1 MKIEIIKCLEDNFSY
16 LLINE
21 KNSDACVV
29 DPGESK
35 PVLKFIEDNK
45 INLKYILNTHHH
57 GDHIGGNN
65 ILKNK
70 FSAKILASEN
80 DREKIPE
87 IDFFLN
93 DGQIWRDDIFEFK
106 VISVPGHTMGHICF
120 YFFNEKIVFTGDT
133 LFSLGCGRVFE
144 GSNEDMFNSL
154 KKLKSLPPV
163 TKVYFGHEYTLN
175 NSIFC
180 SKFDE
185 NNSEL
190 DRKIIDIKK
199 KLNNGL
205 PTVPSSIKDELDC
218 NIFLRAK
225 NLKEFSKLRDL
236 KDNF

>member
-29 DPGESK
+29 DPGEAK

-65 ILKNK
+65 TLKNK

-80 DREKIPE
+80 DRERIPE
-87 IDFFLN
+87 IDIFLS
-93 DGQIWRDDIFEFK
+93 DGQIWKDDIFEFK

-154 KKLKSLPPV
+154 TKLKSLPPV

>member
-29 DPGESK
+29 DPGEAK
-35 PVLKFIEDNK
+35 PVLKYIEKNK

-65 ILKNK
+65 ILKKK
-70 FSAKILASEN
+70 FNAKILAFEN
-80 DREKIPE
+80 DRDRIPM
-87 IDFFLN
+87 IDIFLN
-93 DGQIWRDDIFEFK
+93 DGQIWKDDIFEFK
-106 VISVPGHTMGHICF
+106 VIHVPGHTLGHICF

-144 GSNEDMFNSL
+144 GSYKDMYNSL
-154 KKLKSLPPV
+154 LKLKSLPPE
-163 TKVYFGHEYTLN
+163 TKIYFGHEYTLN

-180 SKFDE
+180 DKFDK
-185 NNSEL
+185 NNPEL
-190 DRKIIDIKK
+190 NRKIIDIKN
-199 KLNNGL
+199 KLNNKL

-225 NLKEFSKLRDL
+225 SLKEFSKLRDL

>member
-65 ILKNK
+65 TLKNK
-70 FSAKILASEN
+70 FSAKILASKN
-80 DREKIPE
+80 DRERIPE
-87 IDFFLN
+87 IDIFLS
-93 DGQIWRDDIFEFK
+93 DGQIWKDDIFEFK

-144 GSNEDMFNSL
+144 GSHKDMFNSL
-154 KKLKSLPPV
+154 LKLKSLPPE
-163 TKVYFGHEYTLN
+163 TKIYFGHEYTLN

-185 NNSEL
+185 DNYKL